1 MGTLW
6 LDCPTLTSV
15 VALTTLKNCWPART
29 DHPVTEQ
36 DRFLKAASDVRAGGV
51 ERSATSA
58 NRISRRAFRGRMTDK
73 FGILIH
79 HVEYTLSAPH
89 GRMWHAPHIIHSI
102 FFAAT
107 HLPLT
112 IGRQSQD
119 MTEIPEGPGNPPSEP
134 NLQETTE
141 PIPDVTPA
149 PDIEAAGPASPTAES
164 RSRWRWP
171 AKTRNRI
178 AASVAVA
185 AGAAAI
191 GAAVFTGGLA
201 VGAHTAG
208 HGEGHHQWG
217 HYSAAAAQREGAPV
231 EQIWI
236 VPGGPG
242 ATGHDGFI
250 ITGTESASTASPG

>member
-1 MGTLW
+1 
-6 LDCPTLTSV
+6 
-15 VALTTLKNCWPART
+15 
-29 DHPVTEQ
+29 
-36 DRFLKAASDVRAGGV
+36 
-51 ERSATSA
+51 
-58 NRISRRAFRGRMTDK
+58 
-73 FGILIH
+73 
-79 HVEYTLSAPH
+79 
-89 GRMWHAPHIIHSI
+89 MWHAPHVIHSI

-107 HLPLT
+107 HLRLT

-141 PIPDVTPA
+141 PIPDV
-149 PDIEAAGPASPTAES
+149 EAAGPASPTAES

-191 GAAVFTGGLA
+191 VAAIFTGGVA
-201 VGAHTAG
+201 AGAHTAG
-208 HGEGHHQWG
+208 LGEGHHQSG
-217 HYSAAAAQREGAPV
+217 HYSAAAAQREGAPAQ
-231 EQIWI
+231 QIWI
-236 VPGGPG
+236 IPEGPG

-250 ITGTESASTASPG
+250 ITGTESASLASPG

>member
-1 MGTLW
+1 M
-6 LDCPTLTSV
+6 
-15 VALTTLKNCWPART
+15 
-29 DHPVTEQ
+29 
-36 DRFLKAASDVRAGGV
+36 
-51 ERSATSA
+51 
-58 NRISRRAFRGRMTDK
+58 
-73 FGILIH
+73 
-79 HVEYTLSAPH
+79 EYTLSAPH
-89 GRMWHAPHIIHSI
+89 GLLWHTPHIIHSI

-107 HLPLT
+107 HLRLI

-134 NLQETTE
+134 NMQETTE

-149 PDIEAAGPASPTAES
+149 PDVEASGPASPTAES

-191 GAAVFTGGLA
+191 VAAIFTGGVA
-201 VGAHTAG
+201 AGAHTAG
-208 HGEGHHQWG
+208 LGEGHHQSG
-217 HYSAAAAQREGAPV
+217 HYSAAAAQREGAPAQ
-231 EQIWI
+231 QIWI
-236 VPGGPG
+236 IPEGPG

-250 ITGTESASTASPG
+250 ITGTESASLASPG

>member
-1 MGTLW
+1 
-6 LDCPTLTSV
+6 
-15 VALTTLKNCWPART
+15 
-29 DHPVTEQ
+29 
-36 DRFLKAASDVRAGGV
+36 
-51 ERSATSA
+51 
-58 NRISRRAFRGRMTDK
+58 
-73 FGILIH
+73 
-79 HVEYTLSAPH
+79 
-89 GRMWHAPHIIHSI
+89 MWHAPHVIHSI

-112 IGRQSQD
+112 IGRQGQD
-119 MTEIPEGPGNPPSEP
+119 MTEKPKGPGNPHPET

-141 PIPDVTPA
+141 TIPDVTHA
-149 PDIEAAGPASPTAES
+149 PDVEATGAASPTAES

-191 GAAVFTGGLA
+191 VAAVFTGGLA

-217 HYSAAAAQREGAPV
+217 YYSAASAQREGAPV

-250 ITGTESASTASPG
+250 ITRTESASTASPG

>member
-1 MGTLW
+1 
-6 LDCPTLTSV
+6 
-15 VALTTLKNCWPART
+15 
-29 DHPVTEQ
+29 
-36 DRFLKAASDVRAGGV
+36 
-51 ERSATSA
+51 
-58 NRISRRAFRGRMTDK
+58 
-73 FGILIH
+73 
-79 HVEYTLSAPH
+79 
-89 GRMWHAPHIIHSI
+89 MWHAPHVIHSI

-112 IGRQSQD
+112 IGRQGQD
-119 MTEIPEGPGNPPSEP
+119 MTEIPEGPGNPHPET

-141 PIPDVTPA
+141 TIPDVTHA
-149 PDIEAAGPASPTAES
+149 PDVEATGAASPTAES

-191 GAAVFTGGLA
+191 VAAIFTGGVA
-201 VGAHTAG
+201 AGAHTAG
-208 HGEGHHQWG
+208 LGEGHHQSG
-217 HYSAAAAQREGAPV
+217 HYSAAAAQREGAPAQ
-231 EQIWI
+231 QIWI
-236 VPGGPG
+236 IPEGPG

>member
-1 MGTLW
+1 
-6 LDCPTLTSV
+6 
-15 VALTTLKNCWPART
+15 
-29 DHPVTEQ
+29 
-36 DRFLKAASDVRAGGV
+36 
-51 ERSATSA
+51 
-58 NRISRRAFRGRMTDK
+58 
-73 FGILIH
+73 
-79 HVEYTLSAPH
+79 
-89 GRMWHAPHIIHSI
+89 
-102 FFAAT
+102 
-107 HLPLT
+107 
-112 IGRQSQD
+112 
-119 MTEIPEGPGNPPSEP
+119 MTEIPKGPGNPHPET

-141 PIPDVTPA
+141 TIPDVTHA
-149 PDIEAAGPASPTAES
+149 PDVEATGAASPTAES

-191 GAAVFTGGLA
+191 VAAVFTGGLA

-217 HYSAAAAQREGAPV
+217 YYSAASAQREGAPV

-250 ITGTESASTASPG
+250 ITRTESASTASPG

>member
-1 MGTLW
+1 
-6 LDCPTLTSV
+6 
-15 VALTTLKNCWPART
+15 
-29 DHPVTEQ
+29 
-36 DRFLKAASDVRAGGV
+36 
-51 ERSATSA
+51 
-58 NRISRRAFRGRMTDK
+58 
-73 FGILIH
+73 
-79 HVEYTLSAPH
+79 
-89 GRMWHAPHIIHSI
+89 
-102 FFAAT
+102 
-107 HLPLT
+107 
-112 IGRQSQD
+112 

-141 PIPDVTPA
+141 PIPEVTPA

-171 AKTRNRI
+171 TKTRNRI

-208 HGEGHHQWG
+208 HGAGHHQWG

-242 ATGHDGFI
+242 ATGQDGFI
-250 ITGTESASTASPG
+250 ITGTESASMASPG